1 MFLKSN
7 LTFQKLRSKFQ
18 LIWIGLIKTRLN
30 EEELLHYIIF
40 FKRILIFKSRNKL
53 SDIPSRSKHP
63 ENIYKKSMKLSCR
76 ALDKSTKLSLKMIG
90 NCIIQRYT

>member
-7 LTFQKLRSKFQ
+7 LKFQKLKSKFQ
-18 LIWIGLIKTRLN
+18 LIWTGLIKTRLN
-30 EEELLHYIIF
+30 EEELLHCIIF

-53 SDIPSRSKHP
+53 SDTPSRSKHL

-76 ALDKSTKLSLKMIG
+76 A
-90 NCIIQRYT
+90 